1 MEKEIRIY
9 DLHDPQ
15 QYEDEKAYWKSKT
28 PEERLHALEV
38 IRETG
43 NQLIYNNEHS
53 SDENQQRFQRI
64 LRIIEP
70 TQG

>member
-1 MEKEIRIY
+1 MDKEIRIY

-38 IRETG
+38 LR
-43 NQLIYNNEHS
+43 
-53 SDENQQRFQRI
+53 QQYYKLKGYESEPQFQRVY
-64 LRIIEP
+64 RI
-70 TQG
+70 TQRT

>member
-1 MEKEIRIY
+1 MDKEIRIY

-43 NQLIYNNEHS
+43 NKLIYNNKKS
-53 SDENQQRFQRI
+53 SDENQQR
-64 LRIIEP
+64 LRRVLRVVER
-70 TQG
+70 T

>member
-1 MEKEIRIY
+1 MDKEIRIY

-43 NQLIYNNEHS
+43 NKLIYNKSSSNE
-53 SDENQQRFQRI
+53 DQQRLRRV
-64 LRIIEP
+64 LRIVEP
-70 TQG
+70 T